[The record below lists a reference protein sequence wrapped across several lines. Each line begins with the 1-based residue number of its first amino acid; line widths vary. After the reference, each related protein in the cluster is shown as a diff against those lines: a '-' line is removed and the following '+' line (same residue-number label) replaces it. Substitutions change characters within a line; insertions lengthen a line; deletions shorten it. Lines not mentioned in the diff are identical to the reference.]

1 MCCLAKI
8 WQDTDPALENLQ
20 LRAWTVHFNEVMPE
34 GKGQTYPSRFP
45 ESEPK
50 WKHFCCLEAVQ
61 HQYFLIHLWGEN
73 LAMAGVGVG
82 GRVHAFFLLFLQ
94 KRVLQKKRTLQSGGI
109 ESDLSS
115 VIVLKGIQTFPFA
128 QEISKNALEP
138 GGERQ
143 MLSTL

>member
-1 MCCLAKI
+1 M
-8 WQDTDPALENLQ
+8 
-20 LRAWTVHFNEVMPE
+20 
-34 GKGQTYPSRFP
+34 
-45 ESEPK
+45 
-50 WKHFCCLEAVQ
+50 
-61 HQYFLIHLWGEN
+61 
-73 LAMAGVGVG
+73 G